1 MFKNVYFHCVG
12 VLLHYLYVVLMI
24 RDVFFEYD
32 KDYVV
37 MLVYICVQKRH
48 ILGIFYRFNTPLT

>member
-1 MFKNVYFHCVG
+1 MFINVYFHCVG

-32 KDYVV
+32 KDYAV
-37 MLVYICVQKRH
+37 MLVYIYVFKNV
-48 ILGIFYRFNTPLT
+48 IF